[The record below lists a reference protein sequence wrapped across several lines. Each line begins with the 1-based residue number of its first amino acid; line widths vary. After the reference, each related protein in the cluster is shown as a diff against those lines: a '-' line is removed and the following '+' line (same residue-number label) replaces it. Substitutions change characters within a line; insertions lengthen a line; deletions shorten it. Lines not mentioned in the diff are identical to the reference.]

1 MIKREELTDKVQQ
14 EIQEMM
20 ESDLQVFATDVNELS
35 EEDLLNKEEEL
46 IAIMKANDEYLKTVS
61 YQIPEDC
68 DFDNTCYVA
77 DTVSKQIAEIIELN
91 EVEWSYTLGLYELS
105 KFWRN
110 KPTVIPYH
118 TYDSTVRILGGMKY
132 KGREQWKKIL
142 IVNQFLSTCHE
153 DYVRDTAYMIYLSNL
168 HNIIIDALKKYNPEV
183 TEAKTTSCEVE
194 CE

>member
-1 MIKREELTDKVQQ
+1 MIKREELADKVQQ

-20 ESDLQVFATDVNELS
+20 EADLQVFATDVNELG

-46 IAIMKANDEYLKTVS
+46 IAVMKANDEYLKTVS
-61 YQIPEDC
+61 YQIPTDC
-68 DFDNTCYVA
+68 EFDNTYYVA
-77 DTVSKQIAEIIELN
+77 DTVGKQIAEIIELN

-110 KPTVIPYH
+110 KPTDIQYH

-142 IVNQFLSTCHE
+142 IINKFLSTCHE

-168 HNIIIDALKKYNPEV
+168 HNVVLDALKKFNPDVMGDEPDR
-183 TEAKTTSCEVE
+183 EA
-194 CE
+194 